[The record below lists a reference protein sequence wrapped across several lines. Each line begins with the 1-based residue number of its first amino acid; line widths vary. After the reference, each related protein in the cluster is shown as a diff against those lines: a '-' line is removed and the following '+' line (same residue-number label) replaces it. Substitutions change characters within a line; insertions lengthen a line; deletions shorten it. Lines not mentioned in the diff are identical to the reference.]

1 MNSLTVYET
10 ENTVSVSQNKI
21 FDDQNLISIFKA
33 VIDGVSQLM
42 VNARDLHKFL
52 KVGRRF
58 TTWIQGRISEYQF
71 AENLDFISF
80 SQNGEKPKGGRPTIE
95 YHLTL
100 DTAKELAMVE
110 NNDEG
115 RKVRRYFI
123 NCEKM
128 LHKSDS
134 EQRTSLRQ
142 ACERLASGN
151 MLISDAY
158 KYVGSHFGYPDGI
171 VDIPV
176 SLLPD
181 AIVFA
186 YEMILSRQKPA
197 RVMDDDMVMNNRMW
211 QDVGFT
217 KTEQVYLMTQ
227 ELSSLLARV
236 SLKVLE
242 IKDSHSTIFDS
253 FNEQKWNGFTPEQ
266 LAIIEE
272 RGKKLL

>member
-10 ENTVSVSQNKI
+10 ENTVSVSQNKV
-21 FDDQNLISIFKA
+21 FDDQNLIIIFKA
-33 VIDGVSQLM
+33 VIDGVSQLV

-58 TTWIQGRISEYQF
+58 TTWIQGRISEYKF
-71 AENLDFISF
+71 SENLDFISF

-151 MLISDAY
+151 MLVSDAY
-158 KYVGSHFGYPDGI
+158 KYVGSHFDYPDGI

-176 SLLPD
+176 SLLPE
-181 AIVFA
+181 AVVFT
-186 YEMILSRQKPA
+186 YEMILARQKP
-197 RVMDDDMVMNNRMW
+197 VNTMN
-211 QDVGFT
+211 DAAD
-217 KTEQVYLMTQ
+217 KTNSHA
-227 ELSSLLARV
+227 LSV
-236 SLKVLE
+236 HMMHCK
-242 IKDSHSTIFDS
+242 HWFDS
-253 FNEQKWNGFTPEQ
+253 VRAPLEALNP
-266 LAIIEE
+266 IITRDIGGHFEE
-272 RGKKLL
+272 GLSTAKLLNRALCNM

>member
-1 MNSLTVYET
+1 MNSLTVNTPHMQET
-10 ENTVSVSQNKI
+10 PLVGM
-21 FDDQNLISIFKA
+21 FHA
-33 VIDGVSQLM
+33 MIDGANQLAI
-42 VNARDLHKFL
+42 NARDLHKFL
-52 KVGRRF
+52 NVGRRF
-58 TTWIQGRISEYQF
+58 ATWIQERIEKYQF
-71 AENLDFISF
+71 VENQDFILV
-80 SQNGEKPKGGRPTIE
+80 SQNGEIKGKGGDRRSIE

-151 MLISDAY
+151 MLVSDAY

-197 RVMDDDMVMNNRMW
+197 RVMDDDVVMNNRMW
-211 QDVGFT
+211 QDVGFA